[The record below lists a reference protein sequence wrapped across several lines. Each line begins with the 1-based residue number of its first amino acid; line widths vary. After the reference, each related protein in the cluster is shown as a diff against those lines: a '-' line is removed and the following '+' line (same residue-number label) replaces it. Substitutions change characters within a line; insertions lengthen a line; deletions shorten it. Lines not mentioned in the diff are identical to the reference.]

1 MKILQVNVVYDE
13 GSTGKIV
20 RDLHLG
26 FLQKGVESHV
36 IYGSGKTN
44 DEHNVKKI
52 GMTAYSKIHALSS
65 RITGVMYGGCRLST
79 DMIIKEIKSLSPDVI
94 LLHCLNG
101 HFVNIFKL
109 INFLRTS
116 RYNTI
121 LVLHAEFMYTG
132 SCGYSYECNKW
143 LSGCG
148 HCPQLKNATKAWFFD
163 RTAYSWRMM
172 KDAFSLFTNLDVVSV
187 SPWLQNRAQKAP
199 ILSHAN
205 HGVVL
210 NGVNT
215 KIFKYSTADL
225 GGIEDGFS
233 GKKVVLHVTAS
244 FTDHLDDIKGGRYVL
259 ELAKRFEHEPVI
271 FAVARNTGLI
281 TTLPDNIIDLGR
293 ISNQTLL
300 AQLYAR
306 ACVTLLTS
314 KRETF
319 SMVCAESLCCGTPIV
334 GFKAGAP
341 EMIAIP
347 EYSDFVDFGDIDGL
361 ENAIRSA
368 LERTSDKSQISV
380 AACEH
385 YSLEKMVEQYYSLAV
400 KAVQRSA
407 SSFK

>member
-1 MKILQVNVVYDE
+1 MVV
-13 GSTGKIV
+13 
-20 RDLHLG
+20 
-26 FLQKGVESHV
+26 
-36 IYGSGKTN
+36 
-44 DEHNVKKI
+44 
-52 GMTAYSKIHALSS
+52 
-65 RITGVMYGGCRLST
+65 
-79 DMIIKEIKSLSPDVI
+79 
-94 LLHCLNG
+94 
-101 HFVNIFKL
+101 
-109 INFLRTS
+109 
-116 RYNTI
+116 
-121 LVLHAEFMYTG
+121 
-132 SCGYSYECNKW
+132 
-143 LSGCG
+143 
-148 HCPQLKNATKAWFFD
+148 
-163 RTAYSWRMM
+163 
-172 KDAFSLFTNLDVVSV
+172 
-187 SPWLQNRAQKAP
+187 
-199 ILSHAN
+199 
-205 HGVVL
+205 
-210 NGVNT
+210 
-215 KIFKYSTADL
+215 
-225 GGIEDGFS
+225 
-233 GKKVVLHVTAS
+233 
-244 FTDHLDDIKGGRYVL
+244 TDHLDDIKGGRYVL